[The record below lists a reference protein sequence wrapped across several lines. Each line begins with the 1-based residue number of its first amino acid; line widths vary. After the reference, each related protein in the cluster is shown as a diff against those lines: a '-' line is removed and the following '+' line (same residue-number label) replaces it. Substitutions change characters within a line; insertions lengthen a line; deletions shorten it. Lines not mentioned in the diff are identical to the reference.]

1 MARYGGE
8 AQTPGY
14 IESVAS
20 SKRKTKENLRLDEL
34 IPTNILQDQVG
45 SGDQSNQRGIKEL
58 LKSYYEFNN
67 MEEFIYQETEVFL
80 DTILSKQAIFRVKDP
95 ENSNDHFFS
104 DFQGASSTLLI
115 KNTTDADMT
124 VNNVVYN
131 PGQSIP
137 ISFTGANAPQL
148 NITNGNELPGS
159 LKTNTN
165 PHGKTFR
172 IVFGDNT
179 FDGLQAT
186 FTTVITYWVGPGP
199 SYVLNAIEEALDIDA
214 NTEDYLE
221 MMQKEVA
228 AAIPRDLSNV
238 DKRSLYKK
246 IVDFYKVRG
255 SSDSIEIFFRLLFNE
270 EVEVERPWDKT
281 LIPSSGAWDAS
292 QGQYLD
298 HKGWLSDEI
307 KIQDSD
313 FYQKFSYLIRTG
325 RNVTDWSS
333 AFSKL
338 VHPAGFKFFGEILI
352 LLQLTRKALGDNTKA
367 MYEVPH
373 IGGPKHG
380 QGTGQFF
387 YGYPRINRLTLS
399 SMPDR
404 QPGVIGIE
412 DVPVLVQMFASMF
425 EPRPSAFIK
434 RSGQISINL
443 QPTTLPN
450 GQANPNVGKILS
462 AEIAK
467 AGYGYPINLST
478 ETIVNGEKLYAGPTV
493 TITGTGGSAGAVTC
507 KVTASGSLS
516 ADGFVITNVGSG
528 YTEIAASIPAVS
540 NPGTISKIFLHGLSD
555 VNHKY
560 RIAPKVVIDAPTAKN
575 ALGQPLST
583 NVQATASLLLQP
595 TTINNI
601 QIVNG
606 GSGYSSAPTVT
617 ISGGGGSNATA
628 VAQMDN
634 GNISRIVMTNHG
646 SGYTSVPTVTV
657 TGNGILRAELV
668 PSSLAD
674 TTIITPTNAGNGYI
688 FEPEVRLG
696 SGVQDEVRAKDTT
709 MILQLVMNLFEDT
722 FEINHDNNFYNIKK
736 NNWFPTRKF
745 RDNVP
750 LKEYGANLLTTTSIT
765 NINRYN
771 GMSSITYKSTT

>member
-124 VNNVVYN
+124 VDNVVYN

-148 NITNGNELPGS
+148 SITNGNELPGS

-172 IVFGDNT
+172 IVFGDDT

-412 DVPVLVQMFASMF
+412 DVPVLVKMFASMF

-493 TITGTGGSAGAVTC
+493 TITGAGGSAGAVTC

-516 ADGFVITNVGSG
+516 PDGFVITNVGSG

>member
-124 VNNVVYN
+124 VDNVVYN

-159 LKTNTN
+159 LKNNTN

-172 IVFGDNT
+172 IVFGDDT

-412 DVPVLVQMFASMF
+412 DVPVLVKMFASMF

-493 TITGTGGSAGAVTC
+493 TITGAGGSAGAVTC

-516 ADGFVITNVGSG
+516 PDGFVITNVGSG

-540 NPGTISKIFLHGLSD
+540 NPGSISKIFLHGLSD

-674 TTIITPTNAGNGYI
+674 N
-688 FEPEVRLG
+688 E
-696 SGVQDEVRAKDTT
+696 
-709 MILQLVMNLFEDT
+709 
-722 FEINHDNNFYNIKK
+722 
-736 NNWFPTRKF
+736 
-745 RDNVP
+745 
-750 LKEYGANLLTTTSIT
+750 SI
-765 NINRYN
+765 
-771 GMSSITYKSTT
+771 

>member
-80 DTILSKQAIFRVKDP
+80 DTISSKQAIFRVKDP

-115 KNTTDADMT
+115 KNNTDSNIT
-124 VNNVVYN
+124 FNSVVYK
-131 PGQSIP
+131 PGQSIQVP
-137 ISFTGANAPQL
+137 LTGTGAPQL

-159 LKTNTN
+159 LKNDTS

-172 IVFGDNT
+172 IVFADNT
-179 FDGLQAT
+179 FNGLQAT
-186 FTTVITYWVGPGP
+186 LTTVIKYWVGPGP
-199 SYVLNAIEEALDIDA
+199 SYVLNAIEEALDIDE

-281 LIPSSGAWDAS
+281 LIPSSGAWDGS

-325 RNVTDWSS
+325 RNVTDWSA

-412 DVPVLVQMFASMF
+412 DVPVLVKMFASMF
-425 EPRPSAFIK
+425 EPRPSALIK

-443 QPTTLPN
+443 QPVLLPN
-450 GQANPNVGKILS
+450 GSTNPNAGKILS
-462 AEIAK
+462 AEIAI
-467 AGYGYPINLST
+467 AGYGYPVNLST
-478 ETIVNGEKLYAGPTV
+478 ETIVNGEKLYTGPTV
-493 TITGTGGSAGAVTC
+493 TITGTGGSGGAVTC

-516 ADGFVITNVGSG
+516 PDGFVITNVGSG
-528 YTEIAASIPAVS
+528 YTGIAASIPAVS
-540 NPGTISKIFLHGLSD
+540 NPGTISKIFLHGIANT
-555 VNHKY
+555 NHKY
-560 RIAPKVVIDAPTAKN
+560 RIPPKVVIDAPTSKN
-575 ALGQPLST
+575 ALGLPLST
-583 NVQATASLLLQP
+583 NVQATATLLLQP

-601 QIVNG
+601 QIVNT

-628 VAQMDN
+628 VAQMA
-634 GNISRIVMTNHG
+634 GGSISKIVMTNHG

-657 TGNGILRAELV
+657 SGNGKLRAELV
-668 PSSLAD
+668 PSPLANN
-674 TTIITPTNAGNGYI
+674 TIITPTNPGNGYI
-688 FEPEVRLG
+688 LEPEIRLG

-709 MILQLVMNLFEDT
+709 MILQLVMNLLEDT

>member
-124 VNNVVYN
+124 VDNVVYN

-148 NITNGNELPGS
+148 SITNGNELPGS

-172 IVFGDNT
+172 IVFGDDT

-412 DVPVLVQMFASMF
+412 DVPVLVKMFASMF

-493 TITGTGGSAGAVTC
+493 TITGAGGSAGAVTC

-516 ADGFVITNVGSG
+516 PDGFVITNVGSG

-688 FEPEVRLG
+688 FEPEVKLG
-696 SGVQDEVRAKDTT
+696 YCVQDEVRAKDTT

>member
-124 VNNVVYN
+124 VDNVVYN

-137 ISFTGANAPQL
+137 ISLTGANAPQL

-199 SYVLNAIEEALDIDA
+199 SYVLNAIEEALDIDE

-325 RNVTDWSS
+325 RNVTDWSA

-412 DVPVLVQMFASMF
+412 DVPVLVKMFASMF

-493 TITGTGGSAGAVTC
+493 TITGAGGSAGAVTC

-516 ADGFVITNVGSG
+516 PDGFVITNVGSG

>member
-124 VNNVVYN
+124 VDNVVYN

-159 LKTNTN
+159 LKNNTN

-172 IVFGDNT
+172 IVFGDDT

-199 SYVLNAIEEALDIDA
+199 SYVLNAIEEALDIDE

-412 DVPVLVQMFASMF
+412 DVPVLVKMFASMF

-493 TITGTGGSAGAVTC
+493 TITGAGGSAGAVTC

-516 ADGFVITNVGSG
+516 PDGFVITNVGSG

-540 NPGTISKIFLHGLSD
+540 NPGTISKIFLHGIANT
-555 VNHKY
+555 NHKY
-560 RIAPKVVIDAPTAKN
+560 RIPPKVVIDAPTAKN

>member
-124 VNNVVYN
+124 VDNVVYN

-148 NITNGNELPGS
+148 SITNGNELPGS

-172 IVFGDNT
+172 IVFGDDT

-412 DVPVLVQMFASMF
+412 DVPVLVKMFASMF

-493 TITGTGGSAGAVTC
+493 TITGAGGSAGAVTC

-516 ADGFVITNVGSG
+516 PDGFVITNVGSG

-540 NPGTISKIFLHGLSD
+540 NPGSISKIFLHGLSD